1 MLPNLG
7 DPNNNQNDWRK
18 KPISEV
24 FGDWGRTLGF
34 NPGTNYQQYQQWL
47 HQQGQTIPT
56 IPQGFGTIPNVFQPS
71 PFPPNPYGG
80 MGWSSQFAPQNQT
93 IPSAF
98 PIPYNPLANVQPQP
112 PQAPYNPLSSAQ
124 APQSA
129 QNVSYNPLSSANAG
143 KTNNGKVGVSGGIGT
158 TNVQGNA
165 GNGVTQTK
173 PQTNSDGSYFDS
185 NGNKRSTHDLIDYAY
200 RFLDGN
206 KDVGIGFTD
215 SFIQRHGVDPISFY
229 MRAFTN
235 DPRAKGYDLPGSMGA
250 EGKQWLISRA
260 AQAAES
266 DARFLPGAVAEWQKV
281 HGNAEIP
288 PEQWDRWWSI
298 SQSTGGYPMNVGEGQ
313 NAYGVY

>member
-7 DPNNNQNDWRK
+7 DPNNPNRSTQ
-18 KPISEV
+18 KPDPLSV
-24 FGDWGRTLGF
+24 VLPHTPQMFS
-34 NPGTNYQQYQQWL
+34 NPWTGGYSTM
-47 HQQGQTIPT
+47 
-56 IPQGFGTIPNVFQPS
+56 
-71 PFPPNPYGG
+71 YGG
-80 MGWSSQFAPQNQT
+80 ASIVPVGFSPYPNIT
-93 IPSAF
+93 PAF
-98 PIPYNPLANVQPQP
+98 GPLSGGYVQSPAFNVPYNPLMNVQSQP

-158 TNVQGNA
+158 ANVPGNA

-185 NGNKRSTHDLIDYAY
+185 NGNKRSSNRMIDFAY
-200 RFLDGN
+200 LSIDGE
-206 KDVGIGFTD
+206 VGKGFTD
-215 SFIQRHGVDPISFY
+215 SFMQKHGVDPISFY

-235 DPRAKGYDLPGSMGA
+235 DKRAKGWEMPGA
-250 EGKQWLISRA
+250 ENPGAPGHEGYSWLMNKA
-260 AQAAES
+260 ANAATN